1 MRLIVKR
8 IELDD
13 RPLAIINHHDAVQLG
28 VPQSRRV
35 RILNNSRVV
44 YAEILVSKTIVS
56 QGYVGLNEPAMNL
69 LRVKEG
75 DTVILKMPP
84 NPRSI
89 HAIHKRLHG
98 ERLSEDEIRTIVED
112 VVSGAIGEAEIAAF
126 LSSQIPI
133 PLSNEELTEL
143 IKAMAYASEVIEF
156 NEPVYDEH
164 SIGGVPGNSKVAMLA
179 VPTVASTGILI
190 PKTSSRAITSPAGTA
205 DTMEVL
211 APVDLSPE
219 EIREIAKKVRGTL
232 VWGGGLNI
240 AIADDIFIE
249 VERKI
254 MIDPL
259 SQMIAS
265 ILSKKLAMSVNG
277 LVIDIPVG
285 KGAKVQDYAT
295 ADKIAGLFINQCGRL
310 GITVKVALTFGG
322 EPIGK
327 TVGPALEAREALQT
341 LMKGKGTHSLV
352 DKATNI
358 AGLVLELAGKAEK
371 GQGEALARELLS
383 SGKSYTKMKEII
395 EAQGGNPN
403 VKPEDIP
410 IGDKTYTI
418 TSPLEGAVTHIDN
431 VAISIIARTAGAP
444 FDKGAGI
451 YFHAKLGYRVRRGD
465 PLFTIYAS
473 TEKKLDD
480 ALKMVER
487 YKPVMVEGMLIKAL
501 P

>member
-1 MRLIVKR
+1 MRFIVKK
-8 IELDD
+8 IELNDK
-13 RPLAIINHHDAVQLG
+13 PIAILNYRDALQYG
-28 VPQSRRV
+28 IPQSRRIRV
-35 RILNNSRVV
+35 LNNSRVV
-44 YAEILVSKTIVS
+44 YAEVLVSKTIVN
-56 QGYVGLNEPAMNL
+56 QGYIGLNEPALNS
-69 LRVKEG
+69 LRVREG
-75 DTVILKMPP
+75 DTVIVKIPP

-89 HAIHKRLHG
+89 HVIHKRLHG
-98 ERLSEDEIRTIVED
+98 ERLSEDEIRTVVED

-143 IKAMAYASEVIEF
+143 IKAMAYASEVVEF
-156 NEPVYDEH
+156 DEPVYDEH
-164 SIGGVPGNSKVAMLA
+164 SIGGVPGNSKVALLA
-179 VPTVASTGILI
+179 VPTVASTGTLI

-219 EIREIAKKVRGTL
+219 EIKKMAKKVRGTL

-265 ILSKKLAMSVNG
+265 ILSKKLAMSVNN

-310 GITVKVALTFGG
+310 GITVRVALTFGG
-322 EPIGK
+322 EPIGR
-327 TVGPALEAREALQT
+327 TVGPALEAREALKT
-341 LMKGKGTHSLV
+341 LIEGKGSHSLV
-352 DKATNI
+352 DKAVNI
-358 AGLVLELAGKAEK
+358 AGLVLELAGKADR
-371 GQGEALARELLS
+371 GQGEKLARELLVK
-383 SGKSYTKMKEII
+383 GRSYSKMKEII

-403 VKPEDIP
+403 IKPDDIP
-410 IGDKTYTI
+410 VGDKTYTI

-431 VAISIIARTAGAP
+431 VAISLITRAAGAP

-451 YFHAKLGYRVRRGD
+451 YFHVKLGYRVRKGD
-465 PLFTIYAS
+465 PLFTIHAS

-480 ALKMVER
+480 ALKLVEQ
-487 YKPVMVEGMLIKAL
+487 YKPIMIEGMLIKAL